1 MADQA
6 KIANIRAMAKQAA
19 EKSGR
24 RHLKSVSSRLPGNT
38 AVDDGLQSRATTTRP
53 NNPAQT
59 KGASQHETAGRAGN
73 AAQRATASDAARID
87 SLNLYEGH
95 EQTPD
100 GYRDAL
106 QNIRQRQPQNQQRT
120 QGAAEQT
127 SAGDESNSMVPVDI
141 RGNTDTASRDLQA
154 INDAVNLAERE
165 RHELGLMQES
175 KLFSDRQL
183 DQLGIVHPRSRNRP
197 VVDSIRQ
204 LRTKLFSL
212 RKTGNFSVLV
222 SSVVPG
228 GGSSFIAMNLAAT
241 IAFDQTKTSLLLDAN
256 LQNPFLHKMLRLIG
270 RKNAR
275 GLVDFLE
282 SPSIGVESIV
292 HPSGIPR
299 LRIVPAGSP
308 QRYSEEHLS
317 SQLCNKLMMDIQQRY
332 SNRYIVVDGPA
343 ISGSADASV
352 LADLCDFLVLVVP
365 YGSVTP
371 GYLDSLIDEI
381 DETKLA
387 GIVLNDQPE

>member
-24 RHLKSVSSRLPGNT
+24 RHLKSVSSNLPGKKRAADSMPEP
-38 AVDDGLQSRATTTRP
+38 AVDARQSTADADIGASLDPSHIHTGHDQALNTNQAFQAGSQTHQPPQNRP
-53 NNPAQT
+53 QGQPQSPQQSSPQSQAAHRHAPAQ
-59 KGASQHETAGRAGN
+59 
-73 AAQRATASDAARID
+73 
-87 SLNLYEGH
+87 
-95 EQTPD
+95 
-100 GYRDAL
+100 
-106 QNIRQRQPQNQQRT
+106 
-120 QGAAEQT
+120 
-127 SAGDESNSMVPVDI
+127 DESTSMVPVDI
-141 RGNTDTASRDLQA
+141 RTQSHSRGRDLQA
-154 INDAVNLAERE
+154 INEAVNLAELE
-165 RHELGLMQES
+165 RHELSQMQES

-183 DQLGIVHPRSRNRP
+183 EQLGIVHPRSKNRA
-197 VVDSIRQ
+197 VVDSVRQ

-228 GGSSFIAMNLAAT
+228 GGSSFIALNLAAT

-256 LQNPFLHKMLRLIG
+256 LQNPFLHKMLKLIG
-270 RKNAR
+270 RKNPK

-282 SPSIGVESIV
+282 TPSMGVESIV

-317 SQLCNKLMMDIQQRY
+317 SQLCNKLMIDIQQRY
-332 SNRYIVVDGPA
+332 SNRYIVVDGPS

-365 YGSVTP
+365 YGAVSP

>member
-1 MADQA
+1 MADKAKMANIRSIADQA
-6 KIANIRAMAKQAA
+6 NKKTA
-19 EKSGR
+19 R
-24 RHLKSVSSRLPGNT
+24 RHLKGISSQLPGQAANDQNAYSPTVAERDAQARSSDANSLVAVDVRGLDNT
-38 AVDDGLQSRATTTRP
+38 AA
-53 NNPAQT
+53 
-59 KGASQHETAGRAGN
+59 
-73 AAQRATASDAARID
+73 
-87 SLNLYEGH
+87 
-95 EQTPD
+95 
-100 GYRDAL
+100 
-106 QNIRQRQPQNQQRT
+106 
-120 QGAAEQT
+120 
-127 SAGDESNSMVPVDI
+127 NSS
-141 RGNTDTASRDLQA
+141 SRDLQA
-154 INDAVNLAERE
+154 INDAVNRAEQERKELA
-165 RHELGLMQES
+165 LMEDS

-183 DQLGIVHPRSRNRP
+183 DQLGIVHPRSANRA

-228 GGSSFIAMNLAAT
+228 GGGSFIALNLAAS

-270 RKNAR
+270 RKNAK

-282 SPSIGVESIV
+282 KPEMGVENIV

-299 LRIVPAGSP
+299 MRILPAGSR

-317 SQLCNKLMMDIQQRY
+317 SQLCHKLMIDVQQRY
-332 SNRYIVVDGPA
+332 RNRYVVVDGPA
-343 ISGSADASV
+343 MTGTADASM
-352 LADLCDFLVLVVP
+352 LADMCDYLVLVVP
-365 YGSVTP
+365 YGVVTP

>member
-6 KIANIRAMAKQAA
+6 KMANIRSIAEQAN
-19 EKSGR
+19 EKSER
-24 RHLKSVSSRLPGNT
+24 RHLKSVSSNLPRQAANE
-38 AVDDGLQSRATTTRP
+38 QPRATQE
-53 NNPAQT
+53 A
-59 KGASQHETAGRAGN
+59 HTALRNQAPRNDGNSMIPVDVRGN
-73 AAQRATASDAARID
+73 AA
-87 SLNLYEGH
+87 
-95 EQTPD
+95 
-100 GYRDAL
+100 
-106 QNIRQRQPQNQQRT
+106 
-120 QGAAEQT
+120 
-127 SAGDESNSMVPVDI
+127 NSS
-141 RGNTDTASRDLQA
+141 SRDLQA
-154 INDAVNLAERE
+154 VNDAVLLAERE
-165 RHELGLMQES
+165 RKELALMEDK

-183 DQLGIVHPRSRNRP
+183 DQLGIVHPRSPNRP

-228 GGSSFIAMNLAAT
+228 GGGSFVALNLAAS

-256 LQNPFLHKMLRLIG
+256 LQNPFLHKMLKLIG
-270 RKNAR
+270 RKNAN

-282 SPSIGVESIV
+282 APDMGVENIV

-299 LRIVPAGSP
+299 MRIMPAGSP

-317 SQLCNKLMMDIQQRY
+317 SQLCHKLMIDIQQRY
-332 SNRYIVVDGPA
+332 GNRYVVVDGPA
-343 ISGSADASV
+343 MSGSADASI
-352 LADLCDFLVLVVP
+352 LADLCDYLVLVVP
-365 YGSVTP
+365 YGAVTP
-371 GYLDSLIDEI
+371 GQLDSLIDEI

>member
-19 EKSGR
+19 EKTGR
-24 RHLKSVSSRLPGNT
+24 RHLKSVSSNLPGQRNADGSGLRGDQQHRQQEQQQPQKGQQIRQQQPNPRRDRAAAVRARPVDEST
-38 AVDDGLQSRATTTRP
+38 SMVAVDSRAS
-53 NNPAQT
+53 
-59 KGASQHETAGRAGN
+59 SQSG
-73 AAQRATASDAARID
+73 
-87 SLNLYEGH
+87 
-95 EQTPD
+95 
-100 GYRDAL
+100 
-106 QNIRQRQPQNQQRT
+106 
-120 QGAAEQT
+120 
-127 SAGDESNSMVPVDI
+127 
-141 RGNTDTASRDLQA
+141 SRDLQA
-154 INDAVNLAERE
+154 INDAVNLAEME
-165 RHELGLMQES
+165 RHELSQMQES

-183 DQLGIVHPRSRNRP
+183 DQLGIIHPRSRNRP

-228 GGSSFIAMNLAAT
+228 GGSSFIALNLAAT

-270 RKNAR
+270 RKNAS

-282 SPSIGVESIV
+282 TPSMGVESIV

-365 YGSVTP
+365 YGAVTP